1 MKFGWKIF
9 FLCMGIYIISLTV
22 TGVVV
27 TENTYNSL
35 LKKEVARAVE
45 EESNLH
51 STLLLYLRNNQRIVQ
66 EKVALR
72 NYSRSIVDTVKNDGN
87 YLEIYDDKLNLLAT
101 NAPRTWYYPRQ
112 ELEVALQGQ
121 KNFVLRKD
129 DEGFYL
135 FVSNVLKL
143 EEEKIVL
150 SLIKNITHV
159 ENHRREQ
166 YLFFLRTGLIGL
178 GFVAVITWLLST
190 LLLKPLRNLTLAAQK
205 IASGDTTVRTNIKRK
220 DEVGILA
227 AQFDLMADNIEQK
240 ITQLEEE
247 GQRQQRFIDNLTHE
261 LRTPLTS
268 IIGYADY
275 LQKAAYDPEVLKKG
289 LRYIY
294 EEGKRLLNV
303 SKTLTNMILIREKPL
318 RREKAAVIPLLHE
331 VKKIMHIKAQKNEI
345 VLEVAGQDVT
355 LNLDKELFKV
365 ALCNLVDNAINASRK
380 KQKVTL
386 GVEKTADTICVYV
399 ADEGKGMDE
408 KEIKNIV
415 EPFYRIDKSRSRKKG
430 GVGLGLAICHQIVTE
445 HGAQL
450 EIESKLGAGSKF
462 KIIFSL

>member
-205 IASGDTTVRTNIKRK
+205 IASGDITVRTNIKRK

-365 ALCNLVDNAINASRK
+365 ALCNLVDNA
-380 KQKVTL
+380 
-386 GVEKTADTICVYV
+386 
-399 ADEGKGMDE
+399 
-408 KEIKNIV
+408 
-415 EPFYRIDKSRSRKKG
+415 
-430 GVGLGLAICHQIVTE
+430 
-445 HGAQL
+445 
-450 EIESKLGAGSKF
+450 
-462 KIIFSL
+462 